1 MPTPV
6 HVPRVNNNDDEV
18 KLVELQ
24 VEVGAAVSAGQ
35 VLASVET
42 DKAVVD
48 VEAPVAGFVIA
59 IGAQR
64 DAMAQVGSVLLWLGS
79 SADEAPPAAANPAT
93 AAAAEGEMAPTAKA
107 RALLQRHG
115 LSAEQVPAAAGRLSA
130 DDVERFVA
138 ARGAAGANPVAA
150 AADKAAAVG
159 TSGPGPALEGKSVAL
174 RPDERGMLA
183 TVTWHRDVAV
193 AGYIELPYDAQP
205 WEAYANQLGQQHAL
219 LLNPL
224 LALMAWRLVELA
236 ALTPKLN
243 ATIVAERRFEFSA
256 VNLGFTV
263 QAGDTLYLA
272 VLRNAAALGEV
283 EFVKQLIGLQ
293 RRAAAHQLGPQETQ
307 GATIG
312 FSSMARWDVSRHVPI
327 LAPHSAVMV
336 AHAVDGKGQA
346 VLGASY
352 DHRVLHG
359 AAVAAMLRKLS
370 RPPKA
375 NTVQA

>member
-1 MPTPV
+1 MSTPV

-18 KLVELQ
+18 KLVELK
-24 VEVGAAVSAGQ
+24 VELGVQVSAGQ

-48 VEAPVAGFVIA
+48 VEAPAAGYVIA
-59 IGAQR
+59 IAAQL

-79 SADEAPPAAANPAT
+79 TADEAPPALAIPDT
-93 AAAAEGEMAPTAKA
+93 AAATDSELAPTAKA
-107 RALLQRHG
+107 RALLLQHG
-115 LSAEQVPAAAGRLSA
+115 LSAEQVPASAGRLSA
-130 DDVERFVA
+130 DDVARFVST
-138 ARGAAGANPVAA
+138 R
-150 AADKAAAVG
+150 
-159 TSGPGPALEGKSVAL
+159 GPALAQPAFAATGGSGAGLEGKSVAL

-205 WEAYANQLGQQHAL
+205 WEAYAKQLGQQHAL
-219 LLNPL
+219 LLNPM

-236 ALTPKLN
+236 SQTPKLN
-243 ATIVAERRFEFSA
+243 ATIVADRRLEYSA

-272 VLRNAAALGEV
+272 VLRNAMVLGEV

-327 LAPHSAVMV
+327 LAPQSAVMV
-336 AHAVDGKGQA
+336 AHAVDAKGQA

-370 RPPKA
+370 RPPKVDGA
-375 NTVQA
+375 SA